1 MKKIIWLIVF
11 VLGIG
16 FAAAAVNTQYFGKV
30 PDLRVSISMQDPD
43 PVEPGKEVEA
53 SFKIENNGTTANNV
67 IFEIVPEYPFSLV
80 PGESASNS
88 VGTIGT
94 SQDGKQNVIVRYRLK
109 VAQDAVDDNHKIK
122 VRWKTE
128 GFDSWIML
136 ENLRIKVQSH
146 DAIISVDNFITEPSV
161 VEPGS
166 KAKLTILLKNYATS
180 FLKDVKIAFDLGK
193 SGDEATP
200 FSPIGS
206 TNEKVLSYME
216 PQSTKSIEFEFLVDP
231 DAASKSYKIPLI
243 IRYSDAL
250 NKNYNRSNIAT
261 IIVGGEPDVSIYID
275 SSTVYKSKSAGEITV
290 KIVNKGLPDMKF
302 VNVRL
307 ANSSKYRVISPSEV
321 YIGNIDSDDYETADF
336 KLYIERASD
345 KKIILPLA
353 VEYKDA
359 NNKNYKNV
367 VNLELPL
374 YSSSEA
380 KKLGLTEGNG
390 SFKWV
395 VLIILAV
402 AGFFGYRMWKK
413 RRKHN

>member
-1 MKKIIWLIVF
+1 MKKIIWLIMFILSVT
-11 VLGIG
+11 VAL
-16 FAAAAVNTQYFGKV
+16 AAVNTQYFGKA

-80 PGESASNS
+80 PGESASKS

-109 VAQDAVDDNHKIK
+109 VGQDAVDDSYKIK
-122 VRWKTE
+122 VRYQSE
-128 GFDSWIML
+128 GFDSWVTL
-136 ENLRIKVQSH
+136 ENLRIKVQSR
-146 DAIISVDNFITEPSV
+146 DAIISVDKFATEPLV

-166 KAKLTILLKNYATS
+166 KTKLTILLKNYATS
-180 FLKDVKIAFDLGK
+180 LLRDVKVVLDLGN
-193 SGDEATP
+193 SETAP
-200 FSPIGS
+200 FSPVGS
-206 TNEKVLSYME
+206 TNEKVLTYME
-216 PQSTKSIEFEFLVDP
+216 PQATKSIEFELLVDP
-231 DAASKSYKIPLI
+231 DAVSKTYKIPVS
-243 IRYSDAL
+243 IRYYDSL
-250 NKNYNRSNIAT
+250 SKTYNKSNLVT
-261 IIVGGEPDVSIYID
+261 VVVGGEPDVSIYVD
-275 SSTVYKSKSAGEITV
+275 SSTIYKAKSYGEMTF

-307 ANSSKYRVISPSEV
+307 FNSSKYRIISPSEV

-336 KLYIERASD
+336 KLYIEKNSD
-345 KKIILPLA
+345 KKVILPLA

-359 NNKNYKNV
+359 NNKNYKNI

-380 KKLGLTEGNG
+380 KKLGLSEGNG
-390 SFKWV
+390 NFKWV
-395 VLIILAV
+395 LLVILAA
-402 AGFFGYRMWKK
+402 AGFFGYRYWKK
-413 RRKHN
+413 KKKHN